1 MKGRAAAVSI
11 FTRLM
16 GRAPDDRAALQPLWH
31 RVVEIGR
38 EPQWYA
44 TGGIADTQA
53 GRFDAI
59 TLVLALVL
67 LRMERDEA
75 LVAPTVRLTELF
87 VADMDGQM
95 RESGVGDLVV
105 GKHMGRLMS
114 VLGGRLGAYRDAL
127 ASPDNAAL
135 KETVTR
141 NVSLIED
148 GRPAVIA
155 AEIRVLAAQ
164 LTGLSGAAL
173 LAGEVAR

>member
-1 MKGRAAAVSI
+1 MSL
-11 FTRLM
+11 FSRLSGFSRLL

-31 RVVEIGR
+31 RVIEIGR

-44 TGGIADTQA
+44 KGGIADTLA

-67 LRMERDEA
+67 LRMERDAA
-75 LVAPTVRLTELF
+75 LVAPSVRLTELF

-105 GKHMGRLMS
+105 GKHMGKLMS

-127 ASPDNAAL
+127 AVEGNDTLEEA
-135 KETVTR
+135 VTR
-141 NVSLIED
+141 NVSLIENASP
-148 GRPAVIA
+148 GAIA

-164 LTGLSGAAL
+164 LAGLPGEAL
-173 LAGEVAR
+173 LAGEIVR